1 MVIKGLLILAQ
12 TAVLLWVMALIGC
25 KTPLPPPPPLANS
38 GSPEVDV
45 LGSYLVQNSLRT
57 TRHKPVVSKLTVP
70 FVAWPSASFSEDC
83 SKHLPVPTKDIPEDL
98 IRDFCEKNS
107 STNRVLISGDL
118 TNHVAALLV
127 SDDALGSLFAFGM
140 PVKPDGWDKFYHRYP
155 EAGEMTHFSRVGFNK
170 AGDMAMVY
178 THTTFHWLVGG
189 SGRVVVFE
197 KHDNRWVILP
207 VFWAFSVDN

>member
-1 MVIKGLLILAQ
+1 MAMKGLLRLAQ

-45 LGSYLVQNSLRT
+45 LVSYLVQNSQRT

-140 PVKPDGWDKFYHRYP
+140 P
-155 EAGEMTHFSRVGFNK
+155 A
-170 AGDMAMVY
+170 
-178 THTTFHWLVGG
+178 
-189 SGRVVVFE
+189 
-197 KHDNRWVILP
+197 
-207 VFWAFSVDN
+207 